1 MIKMRGKKS
10 LDYLSDI
17 SEKKLKAAWKLNFGI
32 MLVVILSISL
42 VGLSSFRMISTSI
55 LNNSTLSSIQ
65 LVRQTS
71 KNIETVLS
79 NIDNLTLAMTSNGEL
94 SEFVR
99 KYSISKDEHEKAE
112 YFRQIREI
120 MNTYIVNRDD
130 IADMAVVT
138 NSMEYI
144 TSGELTINEIKDV
157 SSHKAVKLF
166 NDSGKDSLWVDTYV
180 ADANWTYSST
190 GSFGQVVSFVKK
202 IYKPGD
208 KESYGIMIINYK
220 EAYLHKLISDIKV
233 SEGSKIIILGNN
245 GNYVMNIYDRTLNG
259 YYSQYD
265 LYLEEEITTDEGS
278 IRKTIEKAE
287 YILTFDSIKQINE
300 TPLEWRIVLIT
311 PVATTTKGITDV
323 GMVIFF
329 LGLAGVTLGF
339 IFSVFLIRRYS
350 FSVDKK
356 YTERHSI
363 LMEQERLASLGQLIG
378 GIAHNF
384 KTPIMSISGGLEAI
398 KDLALE
404 YDNSIGDESVKEE
417 DHHEIA
423 AEMRDWVKKTKPYCS
438 YMSDIISAVKGQAVN
453 CNKSSVESFI
463 IKDMINR
470 VKILMNHELKKYK
483 CNMNLD
489 IRVDE
494 LTEIKGEIN
503 NLVQVLNNLISNSIE
518 SYDGKP
524 GNIDVLLEKVL
535 MKLEITIK
543 DYGSGIPEKIRNKL
557 LKEMITTKGEKGTGI
572 GLYMS
577 YSTIKGKF
585 AGTMRIESEE
595 GKGTAVKI
603 IIPLPKK

>member
-55 LNNSTLSSIQ
+55 QNNSTLSSIQ
-65 LVRQTS
+65 LVRQTA

-79 NIDNLTLAMTSNGEL
+79 NIDNLTLSMTSDGEL

-99 KYSISKDEHEKAE
+99 RYSISNNEHEKAE

-157 SSHKAVKLF
+157 SSQKAVKLF
-166 NDSGKDSLWVDTYV
+166 NNSDKDSLWVDTYV
-180 ADANWTYSST
+180 ADTNWTYSST

-208 KESYGIMIINYK
+208 KQSYGIMIINYK

-233 SEGSKIIILGNN
+233 SEGSKIYILGNN
-245 GNYVMNIYDRTLNG
+245 GNYVMNIYDRALNG
-259 YYSQYD
+259 YYSPYD
-265 LYLEEEITTDEGS
+265 WYLKESTTTDEGS
-278 IRKTIEKAE
+278 IRENIEKAE

-311 PVATTTKGITDV
+311 PAATITKGITDV
-323 GMVIFF
+323 GMVMFF

-339 IFSVFLIRRYS
+339 IFSLLLIRRYS
-350 FSVDKK
+350 FSVDKE
-356 YTERHSI
+356 YNERHSI

-404 YDNSIGDESVKEE
+404 YDNSIGDKSVKEE

-423 AEMRDWVKKTKPYCS
+423 AEMRAWVKKTRPYCS

-453 CNKSSVESFI
+453 CNKSSVESFM
-463 IKDMINR
+463 IKELINR

-483 CNMNLD
+483 CHMNIDL
-489 IRVDE
+489 RMDE

-518 SYDGKP
+518 SYDGNP
-524 GNIDVLLEKVL
+524 GNIDVLFVKTA
-535 MKLEITIK
+535 KTLEITVK
-543 DYGSGIPEKIRNKL
+543 DYGGGIPEKVRHKL

-595 GKGTAVKI
+595 GKGTSIKI

>member
-55 LNNSTLSSIQ
+55 QNNSTLSSIQ
-65 LVRQTS
+65 LVRQTA

-79 NIDNLTLAMTSNGEL
+79 NIDNLTLSMTSDGEL

-99 KYSISKDEHEKAE
+99 RYSISNNEHEKAE

-157 SSHKAVKLF
+157 SSQKAVKLF
-166 NDSGKDSLWVDTYV
+166 NNSDKDSLWVDTYV
-180 ADANWTYSST
+180 ADTNWTYSST

-208 KESYGIMIINYK
+208 KQSYGIMIINYK

-233 SEGSKIIILGNN
+233 SEGSKIYILGNN
-245 GNYVMNIYDRTLNG
+245 GNYVMNIYDRALNG
-259 YYSQYD
+259 YYSPYD
-265 LYLEEEITTDEGS
+265 WYLKESTTTDEGS
-278 IRKTIEKAE
+278 IRENIEKAE

-311 PVATTTKGITDV
+311 PATTITKGITDV
-323 GMVIFF
+323 GMVMFF

-339 IFSVFLIRRYS
+339 IFSLLLIRRYS
-350 FSVDKK
+350 FSVDKE
-356 YTERHSI
+356 YNERHSI

-404 YDNSIGDESVKEE
+404 YDNSIGDKSVKEE

-423 AEMRDWVKKTKPYCS
+423 AEMRAWVKKTRPYCS

-453 CNKSSVESFI
+453 CNKSSVESFM
-463 IKDMINR
+463 IKELINR

-483 CNMNLD
+483 CHMNIDL
-489 IRVDE
+489 RMDE

-518 SYDGKP
+518 SYDGNP
-524 GNIDVLLEKVL
+524 GNIDVLFVKTA
-535 MKLEITIK
+535 KTLEITVK
-543 DYGSGIPEKIRNKL
+543 DYGGGIPEKVRHKL

-595 GKGTAVKI
+595 GKGTSIKI